1 MTTDTANHD
10 KMRGGVRRRGTRG
23 KWSYT
28 INLGL
33 QATQRCVACGHREW
47 LGHKPLTACPAC
59 DGALRDTHERRQE
72 QRGGFGTRKAAE
84 HARHEAL
91 ADLGKGTHVV
101 PERLTLREYLED
113 RWLPGLEVSDLRPTT
128 MDGYRSHVRLHFAGG
143 PFGDLLL
150 QELTRDQ
157 IAAHYA
163 ALATHGRRDG
173 CKKPLSPL
181 TVRHIHTTLHSAL
194 RAAVEAHLLAYN
206 PADGIRLSHGQAA
219 PRAAW
224 ESSQLR
230 EFLQATKEDRP
241 WPLWVFLATT
251 GCRRGEA
258 LGLAWDDVDFTRG
271 TVSIRRTL
279 LEYRRGTIEGTPKT
293 RAGRRTIALD
303 PPTVRALERE
313 LRVQRQEKALLGE
326 RWVDS
331 GFVFVSEDGQ
341 ALHPAAATLIFAA
354 AVKRSGLPR
363 ITLHGLRHSFA
374 TIALNERHAPVGQ
387 VSARLG
393 HRDASVTLAIYQHA
407 IPKQDEVLAA
417 DFAKTVV
424 PEG

>member
-1 MTTDTANHD
+1 MKTTETTAT
-10 KMRGGVRRRGTRG
+10 KMRGGVRRRGPGG

-28 INLGL
+28 IDLGP
-33 QATQRCVACGHREW
+33 QPAQRCQDCGKRVW
-47 LGHKPLTACPAC
+47 LGRKGLTICPTC
-59 DGALRDTHERRQE
+59 GGALRDTRERRQ
-72 QRGGFGTRKAAE
+72 QAVGGYQTRAAADR
-84 HARHEAL
+84 ARHTAL
-91 ADLGKGTHVV
+91 ADIGKGIPVAL
-101 PERLTLREYLED
+101 ERLTLREYLED
-113 RWLPGLEVSDLRPTT
+113 RWLPGLEVSDLRPKTVE
-128 MDGYRSHVRLHFAGG
+128 GYRSHVKYHLAGG
-143 PFGDLLL
+143 TFGASLL
-150 QELTRDQ
+150 QELTRDR

-163 ALATHGRRDG
+163 ELAKDGRRDG
-173 CKKPLSPL
+173 CKTALSPL
-181 TVRHIHTTLHSAL
+181 TLRHIHVSLHAAL

-219 PRAAW
+219 PQAAW
-224 ESSQLR
+224 DSAQLR
-230 EFLQATKEDRP
+230 RFLQATKDDRH

-258 LGLAWDDVDFTRG
+258 LGLAWDDVDFDRG
-271 TVSIRRTL
+271 VVTIRRTL

-303 PPTVRALERE
+303 APTRRALERE
-313 LRVQRQEKALLGE
+313 LRVQRQEKELLGE
-326 RWVDS
+326 RGIDS
-331 GFVFVSEDGQ
+331 DFVFAREDGQ
-341 ALHPAAATLIFAA
+341 ALCPHGVSSVFAT
-354 AVKRSGLPR
+354 AVTRSGLPR

-393 HRDASVTLAIYQHA
+393 HRDATVTLAIYQHA

-417 DFAKTVV
+417 DFAQAVV